1 MAADPALALEA
12 LDGMAVPGSVA
23 LRSRFQ
29 FLTDPLF
36 RPHPEETFD
45 VPWPA
50 WGEQLRL
57 ETEGDAALVANDG
70 ALADQL
76 FSTLLGLECQVHH
89 RLVSVNALLGLGDS
103 ARQRD
108 DQMVAIAHYAD
119 AVQMA
124 SDDAY
129 RFGLLRALVPLAHLT
144 LTVSSAT
151 EAEAMFEQAE
161 AIAHELDERLYVANA
176 RTGRGEVL
184 SRLGRPDE
192 AVALLRSAAA
202 ISQTIGSEVG
212 LGNAYQR
219 LGDALYRTG
228 DLDGAVEALDMSA
241 AAYERA
247 GAPVGAAN
255 AADSMAD
262 VLLRRGK
269 PKDAVRAYQR
279 AFAFAEAGH
288 YRRGQAHA
296 YAGVARCAAA
306 VEEWALSESL
316 HIKALA
322 VYDELGDLVGRTG
335 TLAGLAAC
343 ADAAG
348 DHGLVSDLHLDA
360 VASVEAMRAAHSRD
374 DLQREYRQRFAS
386 TYRQALRSAVRAD
399 RPDAFV
405 AVFEGLAGR
414 RLVGLLERVVDD
426 KGEAELLGQLVARAD
441 QRWTER
447 HPVAGTDRR
456 TRLIRMLGAASLR
469 AGLAAPAREALEE
482 AVSSLY
488 QPFDPASAAAL
499 LGGSA
504 AGAHLLLLSL
514 VPGAETEVAR
524 LWRSPEGVARIDI
537 HQLDSDA
544 VALLASLGERGMAPT
559 ARPVDLVPLADLL
572 PDGMGEAVGK
582 GDRALVIVPLGGLWS
597 VPWTAVPLPDRRFL
611 GEAAR
616 LAIAPSLTV
625 NARVAARPLRRPTGR
640 PLNVACWRSHDIV
653 FHDLEIFDEPR
664 WQRRALAAAWEARE
678 AVTAGLDDVVV
689 VAGHGLALDSVGHY
703 LELAPG
709 EPLTPADLLGATAP
723 EFLVLVACWGAA
735 TPTSAPADPLTLA
748 TMALAAGS
756 RQVAATVAEL
766 GDNLRAT
773 RFVELVIDR
782 LAASPMPEA
791 IRDATAAFLDDERI
805 RTGPLK
811 DWAPLVTVGAL

>member
-1 MAADPALALEA
+1 
-12 LDGMAVPGSVA
+12 
-23 LRSRFQ
+23 
-29 FLTDPLF
+29 
-36 RPHPEETFD
+36 
-45 VPWPA
+45 
-50 WGEQLRL
+50 
-57 ETEGDAALVANDG
+57 
-70 ALADQL
+70 
-76 FSTLLGLECQVHH
+76 
-89 RLVSVNALLGLGDS
+89 
-103 ARQRD
+103 
-108 DQMVAIAHYAD
+108 
-119 AVQMA
+119 
-124 SDDAY
+124 
-129 RFGLLRALVPLAHLT
+129 
-144 LTVSSAT
+144 
-151 EAEAMFEQAE
+151 
-161 AIAHELDERLYVANA
+161 
-176 RTGRGEVL
+176 
-184 SRLGRPDE
+184 
-192 AVALLRSAAA
+192 
-202 ISQTIGSEVG
+202 
-212 LGNAYQR
+212 
-219 LGDALYRTG
+219 
-228 DLDGAVEALDMSA
+228 
-241 AAYERA
+241 
-247 GAPVGAAN
+247 
-255 AADSMAD
+255 MAD

-306 VEEWALSESL
+306 VEEWPCRNRSTPRRSPSTKSSAISWVGPGRSPDWPRALTPR
-316 HIKALA
+316 ATT
-322 VYDELGDLVGRTG
+322 VGCRTCISTPWRPLRQCAPSIPG
-335 TLAGLAAC
+335 TTF
-343 ADAAG
+343 
-348 DHGLVSDLHLDA
+348 S
-360 VASVEAMRAAHSRD
+360 
-374 DLQREYRQRFAS
+374 AS
-386 TYRQALRSAVRAD
+386 TASASPPRTARPCAPRFVRID
-399 RPDAFV
+399 PEAFV
-405 AVFEGLAGR
+405 AVFEGMAGR
-414 RLVGLLERVVDD
+414 RLAGLLERVVDD

-537 HQLDSDA
+537 HQLDIDA

-572 PDGMGEAVGK
+572 PEGMGEAVGK
-582 GDRALVIVPLGGLWS
+582 GDPALVIVPLGGLWS
-597 VPWTAVPLPDRRFL
+597 VPWPAVPLPDRRFL

-625 NARVAARPLRRPTGR
+625 NSRVAARPLRRPTGR
-640 PLNVACWRSHDIV
+640 PLNVACWRSPDIV
-653 FHDLEIFDEPR
+653 FHDLEIFDEHR

-689 VAGHGLALDSVGHY
+689 LAGHGLALDGVGHY

-723 EFLVLVACWGAA
+723 ELLVLVACWGAA
-735 TPTSAPADPLTLA
+735 TPASAPSDPLTLA

-756 RQVAATVAEL
+756 RQVGATVAEL
-766 GDNLRAT
+766 GDNLRAS

-782 LAASPMPEA
+782 LAGSPMPDA
-791 IRDATAAFLDDERI
+791 IRDATAAFLADERI

-811 DWAPLVTVGAL
+811 DWAPIVTVGAL